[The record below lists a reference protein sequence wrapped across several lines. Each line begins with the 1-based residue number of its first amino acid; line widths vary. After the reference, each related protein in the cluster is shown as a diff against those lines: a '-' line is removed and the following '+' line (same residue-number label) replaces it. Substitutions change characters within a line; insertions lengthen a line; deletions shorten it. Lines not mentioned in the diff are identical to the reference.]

1 MVESNESVSGGVEP
15 YDKRCAHAG
24 CACLMQEDEEFCSD
38 ACEAAAGDDNSCDCG
53 HLACTSH
60 EED

>member
-1 MVESNESVSGGVEP
+1 MAETNEPVRNSGEP
-15 YDKRCAHAG
+15 YDKRCGHGG

-38 ACEAAAGDDNSCDCG
+38 ACEAAAGDGDSCDCG

-60 EED
+60 AA